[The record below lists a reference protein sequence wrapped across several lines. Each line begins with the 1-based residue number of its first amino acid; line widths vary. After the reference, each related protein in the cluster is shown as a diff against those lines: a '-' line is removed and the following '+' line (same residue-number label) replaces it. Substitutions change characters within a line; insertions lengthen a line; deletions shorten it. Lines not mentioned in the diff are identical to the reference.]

1 MIQGFLILVVCVI
14 AGFRPWSAVHLPL
27 GIGPVSP

>member
-14 AGFRPWSAVHLPL
+14 AGFPPWSAVHLPL